1 MYHNPVLLHACI
13 EHLITNPS
21 GTYVDVTFGGG
32 GHSAHILERLNAD
45 GRLLAFDQ
53 DPDAARN
60 VLNDERFQFI
70 PSNFA
75 NLKKFLQYHQA
86 YPVDGILADLGV
98 SSFQFDTPERGFSH
112 RFNGNLDMRMDSSR
126 GITAYQVVNEYSIDR
141 LTTLFHQYGEV
152 ANARQIATLIDKKRE
167 DKIQTT
173 AQLAEAVSSALPH
186 GKENKVLSQIFQ
198 ALRIEVNNEL
208 GVLSQFLTQTPDA
221 LKTGGRLVIISYH
234 SLEDRLV
241 KNFMKTGN
249 LEGNLE
255 KDFYGNPL
263 TPFKLATRKAIV
275 PNEEEIEINSRA
287 RSAKL
292 RIAEKK

>member
-1 MYHNPVLLHACI
+1 MYHNPVLLHTCI
-13 EHLITNPS
+13 ENLIINPS

-32 GHSAHILERLNAD
+32 GHSAHILEHLNED

-60 VLNDERFQFI
+60 ALDDPRFQFI

-75 NLKKFLQYHQA
+75 NLKKFLQYYQA

-112 RFNGNLDMRMDSSR
+112 RFDGNLDMRMDSSR
-126 GITAYQVVNEYSIDR
+126 GITAYQVVNEYPVDR
-141 LTTLFHQYGEV
+141 LTHLFYQYGEV
-152 ANARQIATLIDKKRE
+152 SNARQIAMLIDKKRE
-167 DKIQTT
+167 TKIQTT

-186 GKENKVLSQIFQ
+186 GRENKVLSQIFQ

-249 LEGNLE
+249 LEGKLE
-255 KDFYGNPL
+255 KDFFGNPL
-263 TPFKLATRKAIV
+263 TPFQLVNRKAIV
-275 PNEEEIEINSRA
+275 PDESEIEINSRA